1 MKKFIL
7 TLLVFLTMLFT
18 LTGCSLYNKDYEDY
32 KPQQGSQ
39 FILIESYTDPYL
51 GKVKILVDKNTR
63 VMYMYITYFDDESD
77 GRAITVLYDS
87 DGNVRRYMGAISE

>member
-7 TLLVFLTMLFT
+7 TLLVVLTMLFT
-18 LTGCSLYNKDYEDY
+18 LTSCSVYNKDYQDY

-39 FILIESYTDPYL
+39 FILIESYIDPYL

-63 VMYMYITYFDDESD
+63 VMYMYLTYSDAESD

-87 DGNVRRYMGAISE
+87 NGNVRRYMGAISE

>member
-7 TLLVFLTMLFT
+7 TLLILLTVLFT
-18 LTGCSLYNKDYEDY
+18 LTGCRTNKDYTEY
-32 KPQQGSQ
+32 VPKYGSQ
-39 FILIESYTDPYL
+39 FILLEHYDDPYL
-51 GKVKILVDKNTR
+51 GKVDILVDKSTR
-63 VMYMYITYFDDESD
+63 VMYMYSAYANDHAD